1 MALER
6 NVKKFLDPFCYYNT
20 SLNNGKRYYSEVE
33 TKCGM
38 GKNDVWSAPLILH
51 YTHFYNI
58 LVKDPE
64 KILSTRKARITCS
77 IRESPL
83 LSPYSGLQVPPYI
96 YRDCKIVTPWMRLM
110 AEVQAKVNISVPNWK
125 MPPRAPLDFCYVQPE
140 HIPAINSLCNHF
152 FWHGIDCKS
161 FTINSI

>member
-1 MALER
+1 MTNKLQTHPKIALQG
-6 NVKKFLDPFCYYNT
+6 NVKKFLDPLCYYNT
-20 SLNNGKRYYSEVE
+20 SLNNGKRYYSAGE
-33 TKCGM
+33 TKCG
-38 GKNDVWSAPLILH
+38 N
-51 YTHFYNI
+51 THFINI

-64 KILSTRKARITCS
+64 KILSARKARITCS

-83 LSPYSGLQVPPYI
+83 LSPYSGSQVPPYI

-110 AEVQAKVNISVPNWK
+110 AEVQAKVNGSVPNWK

-152 FWHGIDCKS
+152 FWHGIDCES
-161 FTINSI
+161 STINAV